1 MWDYALWNIIFY
13 NIDSYVIA
21 SPVLKRIQLIG
32 EKAHCISSVNVSD
45 YTEDFEDSS
54 SLAKW
59 SSLDLLAEGEDTTV
73 RTPSATNEQG

>member
-1 MWDYALWNIIFY
+1 MMLFEIIILY
-13 NIDSYVIA
+13 NIVPYITA
-21 SPVLKRIQLIG
+21 SLVSKHTHLIWN
-32 EKAHCISSVNVSD
+32 KTHCISSVNVSD

-73 RTPSATNEQG
+73 RTPSAANEQG

>member
-1 MWDYALWNIIFY
+1 MLFKTTYFIIS
-13 NIDSYVIA
+13 IHILLR
-21 SPVLKRIQLIG
+21 VLFRIIQLIG

-73 RTPSATNEQG
+73 QTPSAANAQG

>member
-1 MWDYALWNIIFY
+1 VSCLCSLKYY
-13 NIDSYVIA
+13 IDSYIILLRVSCFKIYT
-21 SPVLKRIQLIG
+21 IG

-73 RTPSATNEQG
+73 RTPSAANEQG

>member
-1 MWDYALWNIIFY
+1 LRQYFI
-13 NIDSYVIA
+13 IDSYIIA
-21 SPVLKRIQLIG
+21 SSVSKQLIG
-32 EKAHCISSVNVSD
+32 VKAHCISSVNVSD

-73 RTPSATNEQG
+73 RTPPAANQQG

>member
-1 MWDYALWNIIFY
+1 MINRG
-13 NIDSYVIA
+13 
-21 SPVLKRIQLIG
+21 K
-32 EKAHCISSVNVSD
+32 KAHCISSVNVSD

-73 RTPSATNEQG
+73 RTPSAANEKG